1 MDLVGCGFVPA
12 GPNNCGS
19 PTLPTFEIY
28 IRMRGGW
35 AYLAA
40 IIDDYSRK
48 IVDWPVD
55 SRMPTSVDAD
65 ALRTA
70 IGWQRSGI
78 GDVVIHS
85 DRGCQYASTGFRALA
100 LANGVISS
108 VGHTSICYD

>member
-1 MDLVGCGFVPA
+1 MW
-12 GPNNCGS
+12 GS
-19 PTLPTFEIY
+19 
-28 IRMRGGW
+28 W

-40 IIDDYSRK
+40 IIDGYSRK

-55 SRMPTSVDAD
+55 SRMRTSLDAD

-70 IGWQRSGI
+70 IGRQRSGI

-85 DRGCQYASTGFRALA
+85 DRGCQYASIGFRALA

-108 VGHTSICYD
+108 VGHAGICYD